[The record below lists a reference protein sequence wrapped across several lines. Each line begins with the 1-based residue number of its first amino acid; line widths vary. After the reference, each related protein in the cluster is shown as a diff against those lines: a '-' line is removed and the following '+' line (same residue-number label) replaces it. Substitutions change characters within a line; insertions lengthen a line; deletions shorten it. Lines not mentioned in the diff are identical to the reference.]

1 MKIHGIE
8 KVSKM
13 LAEFDFGDVEW
24 RIEIEVSF
32 SPLFVWSDIDPFSFE
47 IKSNDKNLNPK
58 IWNRKSWTKWI
69 KSQAKSIGEHFCD
82 GGKRFSIDE
91 LYIEHKMKDEIIRCL
106 LFWSVDENCFTSIR
120 VFDDDGISQGFT
132 YITLYDVDVKSSDD
146 VIKIVCACTEFSED
160 DFVRVE

>member
-1 MKIHGIE
+1 
-8 KVSKM
+8 
-13 LAEFDFGDVEW
+13 
-24 RIEIEVSF
+24 
-32 SPLFVWSDIDPFSFE
+32 
-47 IKSNDKNLNPK
+47 
-58 IWNRKSWTKWI
+58 
-69 KSQAKSIGEHFCD
+69 
-82 GGKRFSIDE
+82 
-91 LYIEHKMKDEIIRCL
+91 MKDEIIRCL

>member
-58 IWNRKSWTKWI
+58 FGTENLGPNGLKVKRKVSV
-69 KSQAKSIGEHFCD
+69 SIFVMAE
-82 GGKRFSIDE
+82 R
-91 LYIEHKMKDEIIRCL
+91 
-106 LFWSVDENCFTSIR
+106 
-120 VFDDDGISQGFT
+120 
-132 YITLYDVDVKSSDD
+132 
-146 VIKIVCACTEFSED
+146 
-160 DFVRVE
+160 DFL